1 ILGVPYYGWVW
12 PTVTQKKHA
21 KTRPSGGVYG
31 NSGAVIY
38 SSAKQ
43 LAQQH
48 GRRWDEKGEQSA
60 WVKWQSRACATCP
73 LTWRQLYYDDL
84 KVLGRK
90 YDLVNQRGL
99 RGAGIW
105 ALGYEGT
112 NQELSQLIIDRFGAN

>member
-1 ILGVPYYGWVW
+1 SGSATAGSSAPLSGPIYDVTDTVNTYLQRGVSPDKIILGVPYYGWVW

-73 LTWRQLYYDDL
+73 LTWRQL
-84 KVLGRK
+84 
-90 YDLVNQRGL
+90 
-99 RGAGIW
+99 
-105 ALGYEGT
+105 
-112 NQELSQLIIDRFGAN
+112 